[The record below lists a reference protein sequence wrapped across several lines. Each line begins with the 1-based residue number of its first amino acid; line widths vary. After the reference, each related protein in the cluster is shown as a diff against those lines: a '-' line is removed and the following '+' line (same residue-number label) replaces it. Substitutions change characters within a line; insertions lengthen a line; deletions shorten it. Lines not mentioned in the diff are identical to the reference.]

1 MPTSHHGRIGPA
13 QWPFIGLSSP
23 APTGRVARG
32 MCGFPCASASPA
44 GNIRFR
50 RLGLGSPSRGVSS
63 SPAVRKDHRAT
74 LTYESA
80 ARQPDSSRVLSSGGE
95 RFLDAEEVRGS
106 NPLAPTRFGSRN
118 ILTFL
123 AHQLQ
128 EQERSRARHR
138 TPRHRLQHQSD
149 DLRPTPPPPPW
160 RHRKDPGHEHVPDHV
175 RRDPH
180 RRLPTKLQDG
190 LLGPLLSAA
199 HQPPAPPSCA
209 TPSAR
214 STGHSPTT
222 FKGQDS
228 AQPHENLPQILGLS
242 PQEIQDTSP
251 PNSDHSLPGL
261 PRSPCATAPR
271 RVPGPRNRD
280 RGFDGRLPEDG
291 AQTVT

>member
-138 TPRHRLQHQSD
+138 TPRHRLQHQPD
-149 DLRPTPPPPPW
+149 DLR
-160 RHRKDPGHEHVPDHV
+160 RLRLHGVIEKIPDTNTYQITSEGTRTAV
-175 RRDPH
+175 SQPNSKTDS
-180 RRLPTKLQDG
+180 
-190 LLGPLLSAA
+190 SA
-199 HQPPAPPSCA
+199 PSSAPP
-209 TPSAR
+209 TNHP
-214 STGHSPTT
+214 
-222 FKGQDS
+222 
-228 AQPHENLPQILGLS
+228 
-242 PQEIQDTSP
+242 
-251 PNSDHSLPGL
+251 L
-261 PRSPCATAPR
+261 PRAAQRPQPDR
-271 RVPGPRNRD
+271 PGTHQLHS
-280 RGFDGRLPEDG
+280 RGKTRHSRMRTCHRFWG
-291 AQTVT
+291 